1 MGWSVSLRIGGVLVE
16 LVYEA
21 DAQMSQ
27 SLRRHPPE
35 YPGGSEESP
44 HDPPPLCFGW
54 NQKTGRGH
62 EKNCHISWER
72 FK

>member
-44 HDPPPLCFGW
+44 HDPPTPLFRVEPE
-54 NQKTGRGH
+54 NRERAQKKVSYIMG
-62 EKNCHISWER
+62 KI
-72 FK
+72 